1 MRKSRKGKKRRSK
14 ANRKKRRNIQIDTKS
29 QVIRVDNVDNGY
41 EADNSMSK
49 ITEIAE
55 QLNKFS
61 ESIILIY
68 ALNSTG
74 KTRLSV
80 SYKDFTKEK
89 NGGEHAGVYYNA
101 YSEDLFVWD
110 NDEAHDNANIRLTVL
125 PSSLSQFHSFLIED
139 DKMIREKLEQYY
151 PKFDFKLNQH
161 KNPEDG
167 IESITFF
174 LDEESQ
180 APIKIS
186 RGEER
191 IFVWC
196 FFLALFEVDGWAD
209 QQNAHILID
218 DPVSSLDEHNIFIT
232 TRSILNLIKDNYLNK
247 EKIIVSTHHIGL
259 FSILATWLKN
269 DRSKGGVGNLT
280 KTIILKNQDGELSF
294 KGTNSDVFL
303 YHLHLLKTLEEAK
316 TNKKLQKY
324 HMVLLRQVLENI
336 NSFTGSRQIGRLLNH
351 IGVKDVDRKVDEINS
366 LSHKQAYQYQFNEM
380 SEAENS
386 LFIDVF
392 DKLITSY
399 NFEIH

>member
-1 MRKSRKGKKRRSK
+1 M
-14 ANRKKRRNIQIDTKS
+14 ATIN
-29 QVIRVDNVDNGY
+29 
-41 EADNSMSK
+41 
-49 ITEIAE
+49 EISE
-55 QLNKFS
+55 ELNKLN
-61 ESIILIY
+61 ENIILIY
-68 ALNSTG
+68 ALNSSG

-80 SYKDFTKEK
+80 AYKDFTKSNNDGK
-89 NGGEHAGVYYNA
+89 HAGVYYNA

-110 NDEAHDNANIRLTVL
+110 NDENNDNANLKLTVL
-125 PSSLSQFHSFLIED
+125 PSSLSQFHSFLIENNEII
-139 DKMIREKLEQYY
+139 KEKLEPYF
-151 PKFDFKLNQH
+151 PKYNFKLNQH

-174 LDEESQ
+174 VDEESES
-180 APIKIS
+180 PIKIS

-232 TRSILNLIKDNYLNK
+232 TRSILELIKANYLKK

-259 FSILATWLKN
+259 FSILATWLKS
-269 DRSKGGVGNLT
+269 DDSKGGVGKLT
-280 KTIILKNQDGELSF
+280 KTIILKNKDGDVSF

-303 YHLHLLKTLEEAK
+303 YHLHLLQTLQEAK
-316 TNKKLQKY
+316 KEQLYKY

-336 NSFTGSRQIGRLLNH
+336 NSFIGSKKFGRILTDIGL
-351 IGVKDVDRKVDEINS
+351 KDVDRIADEINS

-380 SEAENS
+380 SQAEED
-386 LFIDVF
+386 LFNEIF
-392 DKLITSY
+392 NKLIAKY
-399 NFEIH
+399 NFKY

>member
-1 MRKSRKGKKRRSK
+1 M
-14 ANRKKRRNIQIDTKS
+14 ATIN
-29 QVIRVDNVDNGY
+29 
-41 EADNSMSK
+41 
-49 ITEIAE
+49 EIAE
-55 QLNKFS
+55 ELNKLN
-61 ESIILIY
+61 ENIILIY
-68 ALNSTG
+68 ALNSSG

-80 SYKDFTKEK
+80 AYKDFTKSNNDGK
-89 NGGEHAGVYYNA
+89 HAGVYYNA

-110 NDEAHDNANIRLTVL
+110 NDENNDNANLKLTVL
-125 PSSLSQFHSFLIED
+125 PSSLSQFHSFLIENNEII
-139 DKMIREKLEQYY
+139 KEKLEPYF
-151 PKFDFKLNQH
+151 PKYNFKLNQH

-174 LDEESQ
+174 VDEESES
-180 APIKIS
+180 PIKIS

-232 TRSILNLIKDNYLNK
+232 TRSILELIKANYLKK

-259 FSILATWLKN
+259 FSILATWLKG
-269 DRSKGGVGNLT
+269 DDSKGGVGKLT
-280 KTIILKNQDGELSF
+280 KTIILKNKDGEVSF

-303 YHLHLLKTLEEAK
+303 YHLHLLQTLQEAK
-316 TNKKLQKY
+316 KEQLYKY

-336 NSFTGSRQIGRLLNH
+336 NSFIGSKKFGRILTDIGL
-351 IGVKDVDRKVDEINS
+351 KDVDRIADEINS

-380 SEAENS
+380 SQAEED
-386 LFIDVF
+386 LFNEIF
-392 DKLITSY
+392 NKLIAKY
-399 NFEIH
+399 NFKY

>member
-1 MRKSRKGKKRRSK
+1 M
-14 ANRKKRRNIQIDTKS
+14 ATIN
-29 QVIRVDNVDNGY
+29 
-41 EADNSMSK
+41 
-49 ITEIAE
+49 EIAE
-55 QLNKFS
+55 ELHGLN

-80 SYKDFTKEK
+80 AYKDFTKANNEGK
-89 NGGEHAGVYYNA
+89 HAGVYFNA
-101 YSEDLFVWD
+101 FSEDLFVWD
-110 NDEAHDNANIRLTVL
+110 NDEENDNANLKLNVL

-139 DKMIREKLEQYY
+139 DAMIREKLEPYY

-174 LDEESQ
+174 VDEENQS
-180 APIKIS
+180 PIKIS

-232 TRSILNLIKDNYLNK
+232 TRSILELIKANYLK
-247 EKIIVSTHHIGL
+247 KQKMIISTHHIGL
-259 FSILATWLKN
+259 FSILATWLKS
-269 DRSKGGVGNLT
+269 DDSKGGVGKLT
-280 KTIILKNQDGELSF
+280 KTIILKNKDGELSF

-303 YHLHLLKTLEEAK
+303 FHLHLLQTLQEAK
-316 TNKKLQKY
+316 SEQLYKY
-324 HMVLLRQVLENI
+324 HMVLLRQVFENV
-336 NSFTGSRQIGRLLNH
+336 NSFIGSRKIGRILTD
-351 IGVKDVDRKVDEINS
+351 IGVEDVDRVADEINS

-380 SEAENS
+380 SEGEET
-386 LFIDVF
+386 LFNDVF
-392 DKLITSY
+392 DKLMATY
-399 NFEIH
+399 NFDLK